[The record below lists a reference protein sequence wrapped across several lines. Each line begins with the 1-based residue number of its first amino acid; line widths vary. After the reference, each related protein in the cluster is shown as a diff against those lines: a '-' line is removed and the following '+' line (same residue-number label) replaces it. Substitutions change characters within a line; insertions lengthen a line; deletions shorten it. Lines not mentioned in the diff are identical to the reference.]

1 MAANLNKI
9 EEDFIEAKNNWE
21 LEKLYVDLA
30 SAKGK
35 ALTPV
40 EKKFLRGLL
49 CGFSPAEIANA
60 VYKSR
65 SSSTVRVY
73 LSNGLYKYIED
84 MLSNQEGSS
93 IKVKNWSRVT
103 QLLEKAGYKKGW
115 FQIDV
120 TNNQIITT
128 EKNKADFDT
137 MKTAQRQDWGE
148 AIDVSKFYGRTSE
161 LASLSEWIVQE
172 RCRLVVLLGMGGI
185 GKTALSVKLA
195 EAIKENFEFVI
206 WRSLSLAP
214 PLEVILNQL
223 ISLLSPGAQI
233 QSTESVE
240 SNISQLIECLRSSR
254 CLIVLDGV
262 DSILSNGNDTDLIKY
277 PTMPASQ
284 PGVKNPSGY
293 VMEQIRYRQGYE
305 NYGELIR
312 RLGDSQHQSC
322 LVLTSREKPQEIAAL
337 QGKKLPVRS
346 WKLTGLSNAESW
358 QILKEKGFTDSDE
371 SECRILIEWYAGNPL
386 FLKLV
391 ATTIQELFAGNIYE
405 FVEQGTV
412 VFGDIRAILDEQ
424 FYRLSNLE
432 KQIMHW
438 LALNR
443 NLVSVRKL
451 QKEIIPRVSQRLILE
466 GIELLQ
472 RRSLIERQASGFA
485 QTPVLMEYIAER
497 LIEEN
502 FKNQDKSGYS
512 LMSQT
517 IFEAQLKNH
526 IREIRLDA
534 EM

>member
-1 MAANLNKI
+1 MAANSNKI

-93 IKVKNWSRVT
+93 IKVKSWSRVT

-120 TNNQIITT
+120 TDNQIITT
-128 EKNKADFDT
+128 EKNKADFGT

-148 AIDVSKFYGRTSE
+148 AIDVSKFYGRTTE
-161 LASLSEWIVQE
+161 LASLKEWIVEE

-223 ISLLSPGAQI
+223 QSLLSPEAQI
-233 QSTESVE
+233 QSTEGVE
-240 SNISQLIECLRSSR
+240 NNISQLIECLRSSR
-254 CLIVLDGV
+254 CLIVLDCV
-262 DSILSNGNDTDLIKY
+262 DSILSNGNDTDLVREY
-277 PTMPASQ
+277 PLSVPVS
-284 PGVKNPSGY
+284 NPD
-293 VMEQIRYRQGYE
+293 VMKQIRYRQGYE
-305 NYGELIR
+305 GYGELIR

-322 LVLTSREKPQEIAAL
+322 LVLTSREKTQEIAAL
-337 QGKKLPVRS
+337 EGKSLPVRC

-358 QILKEKGFTDSDE
+358 EILKEKGFTDSSEDE
-371 SECRILIEWYAGNPL
+371 CKILIDWYAGNPL
-386 FLKLV
+386 FIKLV

-405 FVEQGTV
+405 FLEQGTV

-432 KQIMHW
+432 KQIIHW

-443 NLVSVRKL
+443 NFVSVRKL

-466 GIELLQ
+466 AIELLQ
-472 RRSLIERQASGFA
+472 RRSLIERQASSFA

-502 FKNQDKSGYS
+502 FENQDKSGYS

-526 IREIRLDA
+526 IREIRLDI

>member
-1 MAANLNKI
+1 MAANSNKI

-84 MLSNQEGSS
+84 MLSNQEGNS

-115 FQIDV
+115 FQVDV
-120 TNNQIITT
+120 TNNKIIKT
-128 EKNKADFDT
+128 EKNKADFDPI
-137 MKTAQRQDWGE
+137 KTDQKQDWGE
-148 AIDVSKFYGRTSE
+148 AIDVSKFYGRTTE
-161 LASLSEWIVQE
+161 LAFLKDWIVQE

-195 EAIKENFEFVI
+195 DTIKEDFEFVI

-223 ISLLSPGAQI
+223 WSLLSPEAQI
-233 QSTESVE
+233 QSTESIE
-240 SNISQLIECLRSSR
+240 SNICRLIECLRSSR
-254 CLIVLDGV
+254 CLIVLDRV
-262 DSILSNGNDTDLIKY
+262 DSILSNGNDTDLVREY
-277 PTMPASQ
+277 PLS
-284 PGVKNPSGY
+284 VSVSNLD
-293 VMEQIRYRQGYE
+293 VMKQIRYRQGYE
-305 NYGELIR
+305 GYGELIR

-337 QGKKLPVRS
+337 EGKQLPVRS

-358 QILKEKGFTDSDE
+358 QLLKEKGFTDYSLE
-371 SECRILIEWYAGNPL
+371 ECRILIEWYAGNPL
-386 FLKLV
+386 FIKLV

-405 FVEQGTV
+405 FLEQGTV

-451 QKEIIPRVSQRLILE
+451 QKEIIPQVSQRLILE
-466 GIELLQ
+466 AIELLQ
-472 RRSLIERQASGFA
+472 RRSLIERQASSFA
-485 QTPVLMEYIAER
+485 QTPVLMEYIVER

-502 FKNQDKSGYS
+502 FENQDKSGYS
-512 LMSQT
+512 FMSQT
-517 IFEAQLKNH
+517 IFEAQLKNY
-526 IREIRLDA
+526 IREIRLDI